1 MSGAPPRRRDLGEGG
16 LVTVQYVFAVG
27 ISFILLVLVANLL
40 VDLYARGAVR
50 DALEEGTRSAIP
62 AGTSSTTCSDRTRV
76 VLDGLLHGPIGR
88 DIRVRCSAS
97 PGAVTATAN
106 VRLGSWL
113 PGVVPDW
120 SFTVR
125 SVALRDR

>member
-1 MSGAPPRRRDLGEGG
+1 MSSASPRRRDRDEGG

-50 DALEEGTRSAIP
+50 DALEEGTHAAIP
-62 AGTSSTTCSDRTRV
+62 AGTSATTCAERVQV

-88 DIRVRCSAS
+88 DVRVRCNAS

-106 VRLGSWL
+106 VKLGSWL